1 MWKAHKLWPWQWLTN
16 GVVYIENIT
25 AIELMDKWFVDAQRM
40 REKRTPQPKP
50 QLENNK
56 INLSELE
63 RELGDQ

>member
-40 REKRTPQPKP
+40 REKRTPKP
-50 QLENNK
+50 QPTANK